1 MALIFSSGLVDQLK
15 KTLAASEQAMLF
27 LNCQGF
33 APLTL
38 CRTCLLNLGRWGRMQ
53 GRGLAP
59 YFGLGN
65 HGKFLGGISSQKSE

>member
-27 LNCQGF
+27 LNCRGF
-33 APLTL
+33 APLTR

-53 GRGLAP
+53 GR
-59 YFGLGN
+59 
-65 HGKFLGGISSQKSE
+65 